1 MAFIGCGKCKL
12 YYIYIFVLVFFKF
25 VSDYIEGFS
34 EREYKD
40 YILNKSEKES
50 FIDFTSLFGYHPL
63 IRNLVYFLSSLLC
76 SLFLYIVYLKN
87 EEDREGSISLEK
99 VSSLRSQLLGE
110 KSNCFL
116 YFDMILTGFI
126 FVLNITLR
134 TYLANLRFD
143 AGFWTIEILFL
154 MYLNIK
160 ILKQK
165 IGNHQKVAIFILAG
179 ISFSLQIVNTILPKT
194 DHDCKNNA
202 KCLEKNIT
210 DNDTYTFIAKKFGHA
225 GYVPLIL
232 FFYII
237 HFMMRDYS
245 WVRLKYLMDVK
256 SKPMFKVLLCIG
268 IIGTIFIII
277 LLIIST
283 NIPYKIMTNITIRNN
298 TFFDKNISQNVSF
311 VKEVVG
317 IIDYNE
323 TSEKLIFYYDNYN
336 IFFRDYAESNRRTI
350 EIVIIPI
357 YIIINILINFS
368 SVMILKYIDANAM
381 LVNINVN
388 YLISRM
394 VTYIKNGASKKY
406 LTVAEFVLLELCEI
420 LAILA
425 YMIYIELIELKF
437 CKLDYHLKK
446 KIEERGITDSK
457 LFLDENDDE
466 EKNENNDD
474 EKNENNDDEKNEN
487 DDDNNSDNVGG
498 INDTNT
504 GERDD

>member
-25 VSDYIEGFS
+25 ISDYIEGFS

-87 EEDREGSISLEK
+87 EEDREGSISLEN
-99 VSSLRSQLLGE
+99 VSSLRSQLFGE

-202 KCLEKNIT
+202 ACLDENIT
-210 DNDTYTFIAKKFGHA
+210 DNNTYTF
-225 GYVPLIL
+225 
-232 FFYII
+232 
-237 HFMMRDYS
+237 
-245 WVRLKYLMDVK
+245 KYLMDVK

-268 IIGTIFIII
+268 IIGTIFILI

-283 NIPYKIMTNITIRNN
+283 NIPYRIMTNITIRNN
-298 TFFDKNISQNVSF
+298 TFFDNNINQNVSF

-323 TSEKLIFYYDNYN
+323 TSKKLIFYYDNYN

-498 INDTNT
+498 INDTNN

>member
-12 YYIYIFVLVFFKF
+12 YYIYIFALVFFKF

-40 YILNKSEKES
+40 YILNKSKKES

-87 EEDREGSISLEK
+87 EEDREGSISLEN
-99 VSSLRSQLLGE
+99 VSSLRSQLFGE

-194 DHDCKNNA
+194 DHECKNNA
-202 KCLEKNIT
+202 ACLDENIT
-210 DNDTYTFIAKKFGHA
+210 DNNTYTFIAKKFGHA
-225 GYVPLIL
+225 GYVPLIV

-245 WVRLKYLMDVK
+245 WVRLKYLLDTK
-256 SKPMFKVLLCIG
+256 SKPIFKVMLYIG
-268 IIGTIFIII
+268 IIGCSLVIIC
-277 LLIIST
+277 LIIVT
-283 NIPYKIMTNITIRNN
+283 NVPCNIKENIKKVNHVFKYIDTNEDVDFSREIC
-298 TFFDKNISQNVSF
+298 
-311 VKEVVG
+311 G
-317 IIDYNE
+317 LIDYDDTKN
-323 TSEKLIFYYDNYN
+323 TLTFYYDNFN
-336 IFFRDYAESNRRTI
+336 IFFKDYANSNRKI
-350 EIVIIPI
+350 LEIIIMPVYFI
-357 YIIINILINFS
+357 INIIINFCYA
-368 SVMILKYIDANAM
+368 MILKHIDPNAM
-381 LVNINVN
+381 LANVN
-388 YLISRM
+388 FNYFIYRLVS
-394 VTYIKNGASKKY
+394 YIIHGGNEEY
-406 LTVAEFVLLELCEI
+406 LTLVEFILLELCEI

-446 KIEERGITDSK
+446 NIEERGIEDAK
-457 LFLDENDDE
+457 LFLDED
-466 EKNENNDD
+466 
-474 EKNENNDDEKNEN
+474 
-487 DDDNNSDNVGG
+487 DDDNDDCSNGPVKAKDDDVENTYELNDN
-498 INDTNT
+498 NNNNNF
-504 GERDD
+504 